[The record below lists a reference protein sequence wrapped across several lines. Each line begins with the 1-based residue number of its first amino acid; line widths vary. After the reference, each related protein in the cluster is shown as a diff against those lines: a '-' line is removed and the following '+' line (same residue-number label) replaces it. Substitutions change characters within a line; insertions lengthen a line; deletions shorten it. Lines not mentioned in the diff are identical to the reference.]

1 VTELSPNPTYNES
14 EPILG
19 MFEVKMM
26 TRVLVIDD
34 DRLIRKVVNKVLT
47 DLGYEVV
54 EAEDGLEALKR
65 IKSIRPDAVI
75 VDKLMPGIDGF
86 EVTRRLR
93 REPELTHIPI
103 LVLTG
108 ESDLQE
114 KLAAFEAGADDYLC
128 KPFASAELAA
138 RLTVLLRRAKA
149 LEAAQSQMLQKSAQA
164 RVIAVHSLRGGI
176 GSSSLATNVAIGL
189 NALWQSNTLLLDM
202 VPHAGQQALMLNMS
216 LKRTWAD
223 LGAIPPEELDLN
235 TLSAITRQ
243 HESGLHLIA
252 APKLPTDA
260 ETISAAHFDIALK
273 LLQSRYEYIV
283 VDLPHDFSSFTLEA
297 LQTADII
304 LLLVSPEIA
313 SVRAA
318 SIALE
323 TYKQLN
329 YPEEKIKIVLNWTF
343 EKDGLAHDAIEK
355 ALHAPIHLVIPYGGR
370 RFISAINRG
379 VPLLHEHPDDP
390 IASLLEDFAFR
401 LSRETHQSIAP
412 ASPSAA
418 WHRLNDRLQLFA
430 AAERKQKSRFSLV
443 R

>member
-1 VTELSPNPTYNES
+1 
-14 EPILG
+14 
-19 MFEVKMM
+19 MA
-26 TRVLVIDD
+26 RVLVIDD
-34 DRLIRKVVNKVLT
+34 DRLIRKVVKKVLT
-47 DLGYEVV
+47 DLNYEVV
-54 EAEDGLEALKR
+54 EVEDGLEALKR

-128 KPFASAELAA
+128 KPFAAAELAA

-149 LEAAQSQMLQKSAQA
+149 LENAQSQVLQKTDQA
-164 RVIAVHSLRGGI
+164 HVIAVHSLRGGI
-176 GSSSLATNVAIGL
+176 GTSSLASNLAIGL
-189 NALWQSNTLLLDM
+189 NGLWKSPTLLIDV
-202 VPHAGQQALMLNMS
+202 VPNAGQQALMLNMS

-223 LGAIPPEELDLN
+223 LGMIPPDELDLN

-243 HESGLHLIA
+243 HDSGLHLIA
-252 APKLPTDA
+252 APKIPSDA
-260 ETISAAHFDIALK
+260 EAVTSEHFNITLK
-273 LLQSRYEYIV
+273 ILKSRYTYIV
-283 VDLPHDFSSFTLEA
+283 ADLPHDFNSITLEVLEA
-297 LQTADII
+297 ADTV
-304 LLLVSPEIA
+304 LLVVSPEIA

-329 YPEEKIKIVLNWTF
+329 YPEEKIKVVLNWTF
-343 EKDGLAHDAIEK
+343 EREGLAHEAIEN

-370 RFISAINRG
+370 RFTNAINRG
-379 VPLLHEHPDDP
+379 NPLLHEKPEDT
-390 IASLLEDFAFR
+390 ISSLLEDFCFR
-401 LSRETHQSIAP
+401 LSKETHQSIAP
-412 ASPSAA
+412 ASPSPA

-430 AAERKQKSRFSLV
+430 ATQRKQKSRFSLV

>member
-1 VTELSPNPTYNES
+1 
-14 EPILG
+14 
-19 MFEVKMM
+19 MA
-26 TRVLVIDD
+26 RVLVIDD
-34 DRLIRKVVNKVLT
+34 DRLIRKVVKKVLT
-47 DLGYEVV
+47 DLSYEVV

-128 KPFASAELAA
+128 KPFAAAELAA

-149 LEAAQSQMLQKSAQA
+149 LENAQSQILQKTDQA
-164 RVIAVHSLRGGI
+164 HVIAVHSLRGGI
-176 GSSSLATNVAIGL
+176 GTSSLANNLAIGL
-189 NALWQSNTLLLDM
+189 NGLWKSPTLLIDM
-202 VPHAGQQALMLNMS
+202 VPNAGQQALMLNMS

-223 LGAIPPEELDLN
+223 LGMIPPDELDLN

-243 HESGLHLIA
+243 HDSGLHLIA
-252 APKLPTDA
+252 APKIPSDA
-260 ETISAAHFDIALK
+260 EAVTSEHFNITLK
-273 LLQSRYEYIV
+273 ILKSRYTYVIA
-283 VDLPHDFSSFTLEA
+283 DLPHDFNSITLEVLEA
-297 LQTADII
+297 ADTV
-304 LLLVSPEIA
+304 LLVVSPEIA

-323 TYKQLN
+323 TYKQLS
-329 YPEEKIKIVLNWTF
+329 YPEEKIKVVLNWTF
-343 EKDGLAHDAIEK
+343 EREGLAHDAIEN

-370 RFISAINRG
+370 RFTNAINRG
-379 VPLLHEHPDDP
+379 SPLLHEKPEDT
-390 IASLLEDFAFR
+390 ISSLLEDFCFR
-401 LSRETHQSIAP
+401 LSKETHQSIAP

-430 AAERKQKSRFSLV
+430 AAQRKQKSRFSLV

>member
-1 VTELSPNPTYNES
+1 MNLNPFF
-14 EPILG
+14 G
-19 MFEVKMM
+19 MFKVKMM

-329 YPEEKIKIVLNWTF
+329 YPEEKVKIVLNWTF

-355 ALHAPIHLVIPYGGR
+355 ALHAPLQLVIPYGGR

-430 AAERKQKSRFSLV
+430 AAERKQKSRFSFV

>member
-1 VTELSPNPTYNES
+1 
-14 EPILG
+14 
-19 MFEVKMM
+19 MA
-26 TRVLVIDD
+26 RVLVIDD
-34 DRLIRKVVNKVLT
+34 DRLIRKVVNKALT

-75 VDKLMPGIDGF
+75 VDKMMPGIDGF

-93 REPELTHIPI
+93 REPELAHIPI

-128 KPFASAELAA
+128 KPFAAAELAA

-149 LEAAQSQMLQKSAQA
+149 LEAAQSQSLQKSDQA
-164 RVIAVHSLRGGI
+164 RVLAVHSLRGGI
-176 GSSSLATNVAIGL
+176 GSSSLATNLAVGL
-189 NALWQSNTLLLDM
+189 NALWQNATLLLDM
-202 VPHAGQQALMLNMS
+202 VPDAGQQAMMLNMS
-216 LKRTWAD
+216 LRRTWAD
-223 LGAIPPEELDLN
+223 LGMIPPQELDQN

-243 HESGLHLIA
+243 HDSGLHLIA
-252 APKLPTDA
+252 SPKMPSDA
-260 ETISAAHFDIALK
+260 ESVTSSHFDVAFKFLK
-273 LLQSRYEYIV
+273 NRYEYIV
-283 VDLPHDFSSFTLEA
+283 ADLPHNFSSHTLEA
-297 LQTADII
+297 LEAADFI
-304 LLLVSPEIA
+304 LLVISPEIA
-313 SVRAA
+313 SIRAA

-343 EKDGLAHDAIEK
+343 ERDGLAHDAIES
-355 ALHAPIHLVIPYGGR
+355 ALHAPIQLVVPYGGR
-370 RFISAINRG
+370 RFTSALNRG
-379 VPLLHEHPDDP
+379 VPLLHEHPEDP
-390 IASLLEDFAFR
+390 ISELLEDFAFR
-401 LSRETHQSIAP
+401 LSKETHQSIAP
-412 ASPSAA
+412 ASPSVA

-430 AAERKQKSRFSLV
+430 AAQRKQKSFFSLA

>member
-1 VTELSPNPTYNES
+1 MV
-14 EPILG
+14 
-19 MFEVKMM
+19 
-26 TRVLVIDD
+26 RVLVIDD
-34 DRLIRKVVNKVLT
+34 DRLIRKVVNKALT
-47 DLGYEVV
+47 DLGYEVI
-54 EAEDGLEALKR
+54 ETEDGLEALKR

-75 VDKLMPGIDGF
+75 VDKMMPGIDGF

-93 REPELTHIPI
+93 REPELAHIPI

-128 KPFASAELAA
+128 KPFAAAELAA

-149 LEAAQSQMLQKSAQA
+149 LEAAQSQMLQKNDQA

-176 GSSSLATNVAIGL
+176 GTSTLANNLAIGL
-189 NALWQSNTLLLDM
+189 NSLWKSPTLLLDM
-202 VPHAGQQALMLNMS
+202 VPNAGQQALMLNMS

-223 LGAIPPEELDLN
+223 LGMIPPEELDLN

-243 HESGLHLIA
+243 HDSGLHLIA
-252 APKLPTDA
+252 SPKMPSDA
-260 ETISAAHFDIALK
+260 EEVTAEHFHIALK
-273 LLQSRYEYIV
+273 VLKSRYEYIV
-283 VDLPHDFSSFTLEA
+283 TDLPHDFNSATLEVLEA
-297 LQTADII
+297 ADII
-304 LLLVSPEIA
+304 LLVVSPEIA

-329 YPEEKIKIVLNWTF
+329 YPEEKIKVVLNWTF
-343 EKDGLAHDAIEK
+343 EREGLAHEAIEN
-355 ALHAPIHLVIPYGGR
+355 ALHAPIHLVMPYGGR
-370 RFISAINRG
+370 RFTNAINRG
-379 VPLLHEHPDDP
+379 IPLLHEQPEDA
-390 IASLLEDFAFR
+390 ISSLLEDFCFR
-401 LSRETHQSIAP
+401 LSKETHQSIAP
-412 ASPSAA
+412 ASPSPA

-430 AAERKQKSRFSLV
+430 AAQRKQKSRFSLV

>member
-1 VTELSPNPTYNES
+1 MV
-14 EPILG
+14 
-19 MFEVKMM
+19 
-26 TRVLVIDD
+26 RVLVIDD
-34 DRLIRKVVNKVLT
+34 DRLIRKVVHKALS

-54 EAEDGLEALKR
+54 ETEDGLEALKR

-75 VDKLMPGIDGF
+75 VDKMMPGIDGF

-93 REPELTHIPI
+93 REPELAHIPI

-128 KPFASAELAA
+128 KPFAAAELAA

-149 LEAAQSQMLQKSAQA
+149 LEAAQSQKLQKSDQA

-176 GSSSLATNVAIGL
+176 GSSTLATNLAIGL
-189 NALWQSNTLLLDM
+189 NGLWQTPTLLIDM
-202 VPHAGQQALMLNMS
+202 VANAGQQALMLNMS

-223 LGAIPPEELDLN
+223 MGMIPPEELDLN

-243 HESGLHLIA
+243 HDSGLHVIA
-252 APKLPTDA
+252 SPKMPSDA
-260 ETISAAHFDIALK
+260 EEVTSAHFDVAFKILK
-273 LLQSRYEYIV
+273 NRYEYIV
-283 VDLPHDFSSFTLEA
+283 LDLPHEFGSLSLEA
-297 LQTADII
+297 LEAADVV
-304 LLLVSPEIA
+304 LLVISPEIA

-329 YPEEKIKIVLNWTF
+329 YPEEKIRVVLNWTF
-343 EKDGLAHDAIEK
+343 ERDGLSHEAIET
-355 ALHAPIHLVIPYGGR
+355 ALHAPIHLVIPYADR
-370 RFISAINRG
+370 RFINAINRG
-379 VPLLHEHPDDP
+379 VPLLHEHPEDP
-390 IASLLEDFAFR
+390 IAALLEDFAFR
-401 LSRETHQSIAP
+401 LSKETHQSIAP
-412 ASPSAA
+412 ASPSVA
-418 WHRLNDRLQLFA
+418 WRRLNDRLQLFA
-430 AAERKQKSRFSLV
+430 AAQRKHKSRFSLV

>member
-1 VTELSPNPTYNES
+1 MV
-14 EPILG
+14 
-19 MFEVKMM
+19 
-26 TRVLVIDD
+26 RVLVIDD
-34 DRLIRKVVNKVLT
+34 DRLIRKIVQKALS
-47 DLGYEVV
+47 DLGYEVI

-65 IKSIRPDAVI
+65 IKSIHPDAVI
-75 VDKLMPGIDGF
+75 VDKMMPGIDGF

-93 REPELTHIPI
+93 REPELAHIPI

-128 KPFASAELAA
+128 KPFAAAELAA

-149 LEAAQSQMLQKSAQA
+149 LEAAQSQMLQKSDQA

-176 GSSSLATNVAIGL
+176 GSSSLATNIAIGL
-189 NALWQSNTLLLDM
+189 NALWKSPTLLLDM
-202 VPHAGQQALMLNMS
+202 VPNAGQQALMLNMS

-252 APKLPTDA
+252 APKMPTDA
-260 ETISAAHFDIALK
+260 EGISSTHFDVTLK
-273 LLQSRYEYIV
+273 FLQNRYEYIV
-283 VDLPHDFSSFTLEA
+283 VDLPHDFSALTLEA
-297 LQTADII
+297 LEVADTI
-304 LLLVSPEIA
+304 LLVISPEIA
-313 SVRAA
+313 SIRAA

-329 YPEEKIKIVLNWTF
+329 YPEEKIKVVLNWTF

-355 ALHAPIHLVIPYGGR
+355 ALHTPIQLVIPYSGH
-370 RFISAINRG
+370 RFTSAINRG
-379 VPLLHEHPDDP
+379 IPLLHEHPEDL
-390 IASLLEDFAFR
+390 IASLLEDFSFR
-401 LSRETHQSIAP
+401 LSKETHQSIAP
-412 ASPSAA
+412 ASPSAG

-430 AAERKQKSRFSLV
+430 AAQRKQKSRFSLM